1 MCINLLCG
9 FAYKPLNLYKSTFY
23 LKLSFSYRILTYLV
37 CALLVIAL
45 PSSVYMPEAS
55 HVGSKSYFGILV
67 SVSTVG
73 YDMTY
78 AVITEESNGTKSHR
92 HITRVDFVHIAQGKW
107 KMRPN
112 MQQENLFDK
121 YGIEWGYN
129 ERNQLHCPVLDT
141 LWKIRYRELPHKR
154 GVTGWAN
161 DAYMPSPA
169 QQIYLFDNFGVYN
182 INTNFFEGE
191 NVWKLLQA
199 VSSDE
204 WKAMYKSL

>member
-1 MCINLLCG
+1 MKRI
-9 FAYKPLNLYKSTFY
+9 
-23 LKLSFSYRILTYLV
+23 FSYRTLGYLV
-37 CALLVIAL
+37 CTMLVIAL
-45 PSSVYMPEAS
+45 PSSILAPETS

-92 HITRVDFVHIAQGKW
+92 HISRIDFVHIAQGKW
-107 KMRPN
+107 RIRPN

-121 YGIEWGYN
+121 YNITWGYN

-154 GVTGWAN
+154 GAYGWAN
-161 DAYMPSPA
+161 DTYMPSAA
-169 QQIYLFDNFGVYN
+169 QQIYLYDSFGVYN
-182 INTNFFEGE
+182 INTNFFEGD
-191 NVWKLLQA
+191 NMWKLLQS
-199 VSSDE
+199 VSSEE